1 VAADKKMN
9 IKDFEAQYAKQNKF
23 LKEEIEMLK
32 EQKNA
37 LNTIFD
43 YKRKNAI
50 QSEIDAK
57 NQQTVK
63 QIQDAYLKALNDGVK
78 FTKQQEDAIK
88 RRINNQKTSVGLI
101 KNEND
106 GIDRG
111 NRLFSKRNE
120 LMNNSLKITKSIWE
134 YSMQS
139 DKIIRQTILS
149 LGMSGNK
156 AEFMRASFEDS
167 AKYVTSL
174 GGSLSDILE
183 IQTGYANETG
193 RARVLTA
200 DMVNSIELIAKGTNL
215 GVEAATR
222 LGAQFEIMGYD
233 ARSTMEYVQGV
244 VDTSERMGV
253 NTVKV
258 LKNVS
263 DNFKKLNTYTF
274 QQGIKGM
281 AQMAQYAEKM
291 NIDINSALNSADIA
305 KSLEGAIDLAANL
318 QVMGGEFAKSDPFEL
333 LFLSRNDPAKF
344 SEKINQMTKGV
355 VTFRKMADGSFE
367 KFISPADR
375 DRLANVA
382 KSLGISTEEITQQSL
397 RMADIQKMR
406 QEMVGSGLSA
416 KDKQI
421 VEGMAIFNT
430 GIGKFQVQIGN
441 QIKNLSDLSST
452 DEKLLRQQSVSLEQ
466 RAKAAQDFETVLKIT
481 IEELKATALPLLR
494 GVNKVLEVIRPIL
507 EGFTKVISDMSKS
520 PFGNI
525 LLKGAGVMLAA
536 TAGLNFFLEKLTS
549 KGIGDIFSGVGKRNT
564 RTIGGNTAQ
573 SISGGRTKNLAG
585 AGKSALGKGVGVGVA
600 GAGIGAGV
608 MMASEGISHLADSMS
623 KLDKTQ
629 IWALPVTIT
638 ALAAAFAAFTIPLA
652 ILGPTLTA
660 SSVGLLAFGGTA
672 LMIGAGVGI
681 AAAGIGYMADG
692 LGNLLEKSKGAKGN
706 LFSTATGIA
715 AIAGSLAVFS
725 NPLTLAGMAGFSL
738 VMGTMTAASLGIAL
752 AATKMEK
759 MGVAMKGTKDDWM
772 AIKKA
777 IDSISNANFD
787 NLKQLRK
794 LGDAFNKPIKV
805 EFSDKQVAIVSDIT
819 LNIDG
824 DKFMERIYK
833 AKKAVVMENDVRS
846 GKRQ

>member
-1 VAADKKMN
+1 MADDKKMK

-32 EQKNA
+32 EEKNA
-37 LNTIFD
+37 LSAIFD
-43 YKRKNAI
+43 YKRRNAI

-63 QIQDAYLKALNDGVK
+63 QIQDAYLNALNDGVK

-106 GIDRG
+106 GIDKG

-156 AEFMRASFEDS
+156 AELMRASFEDS
-167 AKYVTSL
+167 AQYVTSL

-183 IQTGYANETG
+183 IQNGYANETG

-200 DMVNSIELIAKGTNL
+200 DMVNSIELIGKGTNL

-253 NTVKV
+253 NTTKV

-344 SEKINQMTKGV
+344 TEK
-355 VTFRKMADGSFE
+355 
-367 KFISPADR
+367 
-375 DRLANVA
+375 
-382 KSLGISTEEITQQSL
+382 
-397 RMADIQKMR
+397 
-406 QEMVGSGLSA
+406 
-416 KDKQI
+416 
-421 VEGMAIFNT
+421 
-430 GIGKFQVQIGN
+430 
-441 QIKNLSDLSST
+441 
-452 DEKLLRQQSVSLEQ
+452 
-466 RAKAAQDFETVLKIT
+466 
-481 IEELKATALPLLR
+481 
-494 GVNKVLEVIRPIL
+494 
-507 EGFTKVISDMSKS
+507 
-520 PFGNI
+520 
-525 LLKGAGVMLAA
+525 
-536 TAGLNFFLEKLTS
+536 
-549 KGIGDIFSGVGKRNT
+549 
-564 RTIGGNTAQ
+564 
-573 SISGGRTKNLAG
+573 
-585 AGKSALGKGVGVGVA
+585 
-600 GAGIGAGV
+600 
-608 MMASEGISHLADSMS
+608 
-623 KLDKTQ
+623 
-629 IWALPVTIT
+629 
-638 ALAAAFAAFTIPLA
+638 
-652 ILGPTLTA
+652 
-660 SSVGLLAFGGTA
+660 
-672 LMIGAGVGI
+672 
-681 AAAGIGYMADG
+681 
-692 LGNLLEKSKGAKGN
+692 
-706 LFSTATGIA
+706 
-715 AIAGSLAVFS
+715 
-725 NPLTLAGMAGFSL
+725 
-738 VMGTMTAASLGIAL
+738 
-752 AATKMEK
+752 
-759 MGVAMKGTKDDWM
+759 
-772 AIKKA
+772 
-777 IDSISNANFD
+777 
-787 NLKQLRK
+787 
-794 LGDAFNKPIKV
+794 
-805 EFSDKQVAIVSDIT
+805 
-819 LNIDG
+819 
-824 DKFMERIYK
+824 
-833 AKKAVVMENDVRS
+833 
-846 GKRQ
+846 